1 MFGII
6 SAKYTKVLYAYI
18 FKYVN
23 SLSTTIKKNE
33 KEAKQTK
40 KCTINWFMQKQP

>member
-23 SLSTTIKKNE
+23 SLSTTIKKMKKRQN
-33 KEAKQTK
+33 KQK
-40 KCTINWFMQKQP
+40 SVQSIGLCRNNH